1 MPVKNEE
8 EAYEKIVDM
17 SNNWTAGNLLDFAYF
32 LKNYELIAID
42 LRKQIKLKDA
52 QQTSFMGK
60 LLATRGATMFFIIEK
75 PEETSFS

>member
-1 MPVKNEE
+1 
-8 EAYEKIVDM
+8 M
-17 SNNWTAGNLLDFAYF
+17 SNNCTAGNLLDFAYF

-60 LLATRGATMFFIIEK
+60 LLATRRATMFFIIEK